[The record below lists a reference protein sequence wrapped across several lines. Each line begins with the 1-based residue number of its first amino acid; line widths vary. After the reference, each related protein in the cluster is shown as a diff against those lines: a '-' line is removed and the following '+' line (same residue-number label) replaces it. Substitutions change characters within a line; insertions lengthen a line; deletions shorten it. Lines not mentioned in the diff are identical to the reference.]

1 MNKDNDVP
9 WIEKYNPKKLSD
21 IYGNSNIIERLEN
34 MLSNNNL
41 SNLIISGPSGT
52 GKSCSIN
59 CLVKHALG
67 DSISDGLLLLNGSDD
82 RGINVIRVLIK
93 SFAQKKLLLDEGKY
107 KIIILDEADSI
118 TVGSQQAL
126 RRIIEN
132 YSKTTRF
139 IFICNHLNKII
150 EPIQS
155 RCTMLEFEKL
165 HQKDLYQMLEKICQ
179 FENIKYTING
189 LELISKIS
197 YGDMRQAI
205 GNLQNTYYCSHVINK
220 KSIFEICNIPLHF
233 LLKNFVK
240 LCLKNEFREVCKILK
255 ETLNNGY
262 STDDI
267 IHTMFYLVRTNIMI
281 TEIKR
286 IEFIKEIS
294 VSGININD
302 GVEGIIPIYS
312 VASRLCT
319 INQK

>member
-1 MNKDNDVP
+1 MSDDNDVP
-9 WIEKYNPKKLSD
+9 WIEKYNPKRLSD
-21 IYGNSNIIERLEN
+21 IYGNHNIIERLEN

-52 GKSCSIN
+52 GKSCSIK

-67 DSISDGLLLLNGSDD
+67 ESISDGLLELNGSDD

-93 SFAQKKLLLDEGKY
+93 SFAQKKLLLGEGKY
-107 KIIILDEADSI
+107 KIIILDESDSI

-165 HQKDLYQMLEKICQ
+165 HQKDIFKMLEKICNC
-179 FENIKYTING
+179 EKIKYTTNG

-205 GNLQNTYYCSHVINK
+205 GNLQNTYYCSNVINK

-233 LLKNFVK
+233 LLKNLVK
-240 LCLKNEFREVCKILK
+240 LCLNSEFTEVCKLLN
-255 ETLNNGY
+255 ETFNNGY

-267 IHTMFYLVRTNIMI
+267 IHTMFYLVRINTMI

-302 GVEGIIPIYS
+302 GVDGIIPIYS
-312 VASRLCT
+312 VASRLCK
-319 INQK
+319 ISQI